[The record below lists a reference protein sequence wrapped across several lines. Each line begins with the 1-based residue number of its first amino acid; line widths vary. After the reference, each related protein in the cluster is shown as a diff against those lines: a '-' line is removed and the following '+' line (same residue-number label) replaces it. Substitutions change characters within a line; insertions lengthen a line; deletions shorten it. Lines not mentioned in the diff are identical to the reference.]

1 MNNREYISDK
11 FLAERYG
18 VSRNTIWRWT
28 RTGRLPKPVKFG
40 ERITRWRLDDVLAS
54 EPVQQHA

>member
-11 FLAERYG
+11 FLAERYE
-18 VSRNTIWRWT
+18 VSRNTIWRWA
-28 RTGRLPKPVKFG
+28 RAGRLPKPVKFG

-54 EPVQQHA
+54 EAKQQPA